1 LRTNLE
7 VYWDR
12 LGWAVAE
19 DAAPLKRQTVE
30 TQVAE
35 LRHRGF
41 SQLGAPA
48 RRRPDVPASYET
60 LSGTGPRWRDLEGY
74 YTRYG
79 DVRELLQGTDD
90 RYVIMNAG
98 DEIVLRFA
106 APPPPPAGWTRDFV
120 LIGDGWVKDGD
131 FNTANSRTVGPLPS
145 HAQRHYGGPE
155 RPALAD
161 DPVFQQHREDWER
174 FHTRYVTPWA
184 FDRGLMAGTDEAA
197 EGVLQ

>member
-19 DAAPLKRQTVE
+19 PDAPMRRQPVE
-30 TQVAE
+30 TLAAE

-41 SQLGAPA
+41 SRLAAPA
-48 RRRPDVPASYET
+48 RRRPDLPASYET
-60 LSGTGPRWRDLEGY
+60 LSGPGPRWRDLEGY

-106 APPPPPAGWTRDFV
+106 APAPPPAGWTRDFV
-120 LIGDGWVKDGD
+120 LVGDGWVKDGD

-145 HAQRHYGGPE
+145 HASRQYGGPE
-155 RPALAD
+155 HAALVD
-161 DPVFQQHREDWER
+161 DPVFRQHREDWAR

-184 FDRGLMAGTDEAA
+184 FDRGLMVGANASAGEISR
-197 EGVLQ
+197 